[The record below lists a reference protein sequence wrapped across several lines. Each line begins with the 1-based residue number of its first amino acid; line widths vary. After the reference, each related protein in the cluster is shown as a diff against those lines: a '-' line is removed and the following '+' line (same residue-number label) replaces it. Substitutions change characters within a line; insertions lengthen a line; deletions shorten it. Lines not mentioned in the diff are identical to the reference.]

1 MPVVELAF
9 DRIRR
14 YLPRVKIDKV
24 IDILPYAALDIEGIK
39 DEIIRVEYNP
49 NRPDFSSDHGIFRA
63 LKGLLELETGMPR
76 FSFVRKSG
84 ASVVVDRQVEKI
96 RPYIAA
102 LVATN
107 GRLDD
112 NAIRQLISMQEDLD
126 NGIGRHRKKAS
137 IGLHNLDPIQFPAR
151 YTAVGEDY
159 SFVPLAETSPM
170 TIREILQNS
179 ETGRQYGHILEKF
192 DRYPLIIDKA
202 GIVLSLPPIINGN
215 TTRIDTGTRNLFVE
229 VTATDRRASED
240 ILAAIAATLH
250 DAGFKIGAV
259 SIHSGSGRIVTP
271 LMTPTDVVVEMDY
284 VNSVLGLQLSTNQA
298 ARCLRK
304 CRLDAIARG
313 KKIVCKVPRYRSDI
327 SQPID
332 IVEEVAIGYGVYN
345 LVPRFPSSGSSG
357 QRNDLSRYF
366 SAIREAL
373 AGLGMLESLNFSL
386 TSSQIL
392 YDSFGRSSEHALK
405 VDGSKSVEHEVLR
418 DSLIPSLLHALSRN
432 VHEEYPQR
440 LFEIGKVFREDNGAA
455 ESWSVAAV
463 IAHAE
468 AGYTEIKSIVQGM
481 LRLCF
486 GKELRTRAAQSP
498 FFIAGRSAE
507 VLVEDEVIGSAGEIV
522 PLALAGL
529 KLRVPAAA
537 FEINLHELLKD

>member
-1 MPVVELAF
+1 MPVVELTF
-9 DRIRR
+9 DRIQR

-24 IDILPYAALDIEGIK
+24 IDVLPYAALDIEGIQ
-39 DEIIRVEYNP
+39 DQIIRVEYNP

-63 LKGLLELETGMPR
+63 LKGLLEIETGMPR
-76 FSFVRKSG
+76 FSFVRKSR
-84 ASVVVDRQVEKI
+84 ASLVVDRQVEKI
-96 RPYIAA
+96 RPFVAA

-107 GRLDD
+107 GKLDD
-112 NAIRQLISMQEDLD
+112 DAIRQLISMQEDLD

-137 IGLHNLDPIQFPAR
+137 IGLHNLDPIRFPAR
-151 YTAVGEDY
+151 YTAVREDY

-170 TIREILQNS
+170 TIRQILQNS
-179 ETGRQYGHILEKF
+179 ETGRQYGQILEEF
-192 DRYPLIIDKA
+192 GRYPLIVDKA
-202 GIVLSLPPIINGN
+202 GMVLSLPPIINGN
-215 TTRIDTGTRNLFVE
+215 TTRIDTGTRNLFAE
-229 VTATDRRASED
+229 VTATDKRASED
-240 ILAAIAATLH
+240 ILAAIAATLY
-250 DAGFKIGAV
+250 DGGFKIGAV
-259 SIHSGSGRIVTP
+259 SIRSGNGRIVTP

-284 VNSVLGLQLSTNQA
+284 VNSVLGLQLTSTQA
-298 ARCLRK
+298 AKCLRR
-304 CRLDAIARG
+304 CRLDAMARG
-313 KKIVCKVPRYRSDI
+313 KKIVCRVPRYRSDI

-332 IVEEVAIGYGVYN
+332 VVEEVAIGYGVYN
-345 LVPRFPSSGSSG
+345 LAPRFPSSGSSG
-357 QRNDLSRYF
+357 QRNVLSRYF
-366 SAIREAL
+366 SAVREAL

-392 YDSFGRSSEHALK
+392 YDSFGRNSEHALK

-440 LFEIGKVFREDNGAA
+440 LFEIGKVFQKDNGPA
-455 ESWSVAAV
+455 ERWSVAAV

-468 AGYTEIKSIVQGM
+468 AGYTEIKSIVQAM

-486 GKELRTRAAQSP
+486 CRELRTRAAQSP

-507 VLVEDEVIGSAGEIV
+507 LLVDDKAIGSVGEIV
-522 PLALAGL
+522 PLALASL

-537 FEINLHELLKD
+537 FELNLDGLLD